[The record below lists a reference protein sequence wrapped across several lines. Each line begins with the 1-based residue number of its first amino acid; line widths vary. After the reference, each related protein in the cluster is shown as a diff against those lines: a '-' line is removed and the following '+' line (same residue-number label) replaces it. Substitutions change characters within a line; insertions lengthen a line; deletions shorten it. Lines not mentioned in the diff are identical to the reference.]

1 MPSAGTA
8 GNSVPSTMCSPV
20 YSRQRNAVRCKRRPD
35 LRPRRGVNVCPTSTV
50 IKSRLCRVFNCRQAG
65 R

>member
-8 GNSVPSTMCSPV
+8 GNSVPSTIQ
-20 YSRQRNAVRCKRRPD
+20 QRNAVRYQRRPD
-35 LRPRRGVNVCPTSTV
+35 LRPRRGVNVYPTCTV
-50 IKSRLCRVFNCRQAG
+50 IKSRLCSVSNCRQAG